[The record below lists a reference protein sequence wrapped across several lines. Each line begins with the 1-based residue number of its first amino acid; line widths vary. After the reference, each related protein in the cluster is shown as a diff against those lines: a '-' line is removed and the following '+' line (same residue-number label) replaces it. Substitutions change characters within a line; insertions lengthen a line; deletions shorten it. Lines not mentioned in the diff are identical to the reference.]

1 MNINDLSYLGTVSE
15 TTNILGGRRR
25 RRHRGGSAKATA
37 DAAADALGKYTRT
50 DAYVE
55 TNAAAGIGSSSY
67 ASSTSY
73 ASNGRRRRRR

>member
-15 TTNILGGRRR
+15 TTNVLGGGRRR

-50 DAYVE
+50 DAFVE
-55 TNAAAGIGSSSY
+55 TNAAAGTGSSSY

-73 ASNGRRRRRR
+73 ASNGRRRRR